1 MCTPRPALL
10 GSSSPESLGMFLSM
24 PRVQTKNG
32 LGAAPFFQSLPQAFL
47 STVQGKAMCTPYPY
61 NGQLLS
67 HTTTYASPQVVTGH
81 ASVNKKPD

>member
-61 NGQLLS
+61 NGQLLPIPLHMPVPKS
-67 HTTTYASPQVVTGH
+67 LLGMPQ
-81 ASVNKKPD
+81 